1 MFRLFSLF
9 IMYKSY
15 KIIIFRL
22 IQTLTGLGVLY
33 LISTNLNLI
42 EQGYYYTLGSIISL
56 IWIFDLGLS
65 QIAIN
70 LLSNN
75 FAGLSWKNNKLI
87 GSKKKFFSIYKS
99 IFKFYFISS
108 LLFILLSPL
117 YFIYVRVDDYY
128 SMKYLFL
135 LTISL
140 SFLVGINFCFLPL
153 LFFLDSTKKIS
164 FAYDLRIISNVL
176 SLLFYIILF
185 KNDFSVISIISS
197 QLGILIINISIIAIF
212 KNEIFLIFKYKSQLK
227 SNHRKLLFDSLPAY
241 FSGFAINVIS
251 IPVVHNFF
259 GPEISGKYGMSII
272 ILNLIALISISF
284 YQYNVPKM
292 TRLSKFKVISKETR
306 NLFYKSVLSF
316 IVIYIFFSFVI
327 FLVNYYDFF
336 GISNRLLEGD
346 KFLKLTLFVFIFNL
360 SMFYNFFTRLSLID
374 YFKNNYYFFILMI
387 ITIFIF
393 IYFKKDFSDFI
404 NLILCSSI
412 LLLLNN
418 FLIYKKI
425 K

>member
-1 MFRLFSLF
+1 
-9 IMYKSY
+9 MYKSY

-87 GSKKKFFSIYKS
+87 GSKKKFFRIYKS

-185 KNDFSVISIISS
+185 KNDFSIISIISS
-197 QLGILIINISIIAIF
+197 QLGILIINISIIFIF

-227 SNHRKLLFDSLPAY
+227 SNHKKLLLDSLPAY
-241 FSGFAINVIS
+241 FSGFVINVLS

-284 YQYNVPKM
+284 YQYNVPRM
-292 TRLSKFKVISKETR
+292 TRLSKFKVISKETK
-306 NLFYKSVLSF
+306 NLFYQSVLSF
-316 IVIYIFFSFVI
+316 IFLYIFLSFFI

-336 GISNRLLEGD
+336 GISNRLVETD

-360 SMFYNFFTRLSLID
+360 SLFYNFFTRLSLID
-374 YFKNNYYFFILMI
+374 YFKYSYYFFILMI

-393 IYFKKDFSDFI
+393 IYFKKDYSDFI

-412 LLLLNN
+412 LLFVNN
-418 FLIYKKI
+418 YIVYKKI
-425 K
+425 Q